1 MLMSASS
8 SSDIHNKLLIDLIDK
23 KADIDFKFIP
33 YVFDRP
39 TNYFI
44 LKFQNKE
51 LLCLTKKS

>member
-1 MLMSASS
+1 MLMSALS

-39 TNYFI
+39 INYSI
-44 LKFQNKE
+44 LK
-51 LLCLTKKS
+51 